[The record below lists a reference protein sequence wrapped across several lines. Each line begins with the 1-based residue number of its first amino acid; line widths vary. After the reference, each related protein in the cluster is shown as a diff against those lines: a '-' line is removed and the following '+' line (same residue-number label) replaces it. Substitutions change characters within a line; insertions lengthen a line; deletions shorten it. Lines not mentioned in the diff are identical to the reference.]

1 MAAATTTHT
10 CTAWIRH
17 LCDGSRTPGTALPTR
32 AVEQDYVFL
41 HPDRMCEDLRLRS
54 RTDGTEVLVQGRDSD
69 ERLVVEFW
77 SNVVGSGPADSAA
90 DLLEQ
95 HCADRHFGTL
105 RRFRTRIRREITT
118 GARYSAAVQQTYVQD
133 GARIVD
139 VTVTCTL
146 GGDVLAQAWATYA
159 LPD

>member
-1 MAAATTTHT
+1 
-10 CTAWIRH
+10 
-17 LCDGSRTPGTALPTR
+17 
-32 AVEQDYVFL
+32 
-41 HPDRMCEDLRLRS
+41 
-54 RTDGTEVLVQGRDSD
+54 
-69 ERLVVEFW
+69 
-77 SNVVGSGPADSAA
+77 
-90 DLLEQ
+90 
-95 HCADRHFGTL
+95 L

-133 GARIVD
+133 GARMVD